1 MKGRDFVDRS
11 RFIYNYV
18 WIRLDNVKGQGMARW
33 HGDLVRVR
41 EIKKVNEVDN
51 MQKITVFFEKKIDQ
65 RRDVI

>member
-1 MKGRDFVDRS
+1 
-11 RFIYNYV
+11 
-18 WIRLDNVKGQGMARW
+18 MARW

-41 EIKKVNEVDN
+41 EIMKVNEVDN